1 MAEDWRR
8 ELESLLGG
16 RAQRDAPLRRYTTW
30 QVGGPTEVMCLID
43 TEAEAGAVLRL
54 MAEAK
59 RPWLVVG
66 KGSNLLVSDDGVTGA
81 VLVFQGDLAR
91 IEAVGE
97 MDVTAGAGAALSQV
111 LRFAAAR
118 HLSGLEFAAGIPGSL
133 GGAVMMNAGAFGRQ
147 MKDVIDAVRIMD
159 QTGAARDLPRQGL
172 SFEYR
177 RLALPDRTL
186 VLAGRL
192 ALRPGNRRDI
202 EAEVN
207 RRLLDRRR
215 TQPLSQ
221 PSAGSVFRNPP
232 GDHAGRLIESCGLK
246 GLKIGGAQ
254 VSEKHANFILNL
266 GNATAADILALMRRV
281 VREVRDKTDVTLR
294 PEIRLVGRGLNG
306 AGLD

>member
-8 ELESLLGG
+8 ELESLLGD
-16 RAQRDAPLRRYTTW
+16 RAQRDASLKRYTTW
-30 QVGGPTEVMCLID
+30 QVGGPADVMCLIE
-43 TEAEAGAVLRL
+43 TEAEAAAVLRV
-54 MAEAK
+54 MAE

-66 KGSNLLVSDDGVTGA
+66 KGSNLLVSDDGVAGA

-91 IEAVGE
+91 IEAAGE

-118 HLSGLEFAAGIPGSL
+118 HLTGLEFAAGIPGSL

-147 MKDVIDAVRIMD
+147 MKDVIDGVRIMGP
-159 QTGAARDLPRQGL
+159 TGAARDLTGREL

-177 RLALPDRTL
+177 RLDLPERTL

-192 ALRPGNRRDI
+192 ALEPGNRRDI

-254 VSEKHANFILNL
+254 VSDKHANFILNL

-281 VREVRDKTDVTLR
+281 VRLVRDKTDVTLH
-294 PEIRLVGRGLNG
+294 PEVRLVGRGLNG